1 MAGVQSKAS
10 LEKPLEYRQAQLQL
24 MTPKKLKG
32 HLDCLQSNIQT
43 VFEKTGQPIC
53 PNMVTAMKEA
63 EAELAKRGS
72 HLDAAAM
79 DKLRSA
85 VKMEHRHAEPRVVE
99 SLAQALYFA
108 QVAERS
114 SYPELAATAQTAI
127 KENEADGCW
136 ETAARRSERSARRRP
151 ARDAERCAE
160 N

>member
-99 SLAQALYFA
+99 SLAEALYFA
-108 QVAERS
+108 QVQEEWQS
-114 SYPELAATAQTAI
+114 TYPELAATAETAI
-127 KENEADGCW
+127 AENEKDRLRW
-136 ETAARRSERSARRRP
+136 ETAARAK
-151 ARDAERCAE
+151 
-160 N
+160 